1 MEESGEDCTLEASGF
16 KNDSGQYYEKT
27 MSVWSVLFMIGGCY
41 PILKFLWIEYRH
53 ATSKLRSMDERLHF
67 TWSEQIEYRLDYHLS
82 SSKWAKP
89 GLLMS
94 FTFLLIVFGSASLT
108 LVDDVPVSTS
118 AWQAWT
124 YVADPGTHADA
135 ESMGHK
141 VVSFIITIGGMIVF
155 ALLIGIISEVIG
167 EKVDRLK
174 EGKARVLEANHTLIL
189 GWSDKALAIIQEIAY
204 ANESESGGTIVIL
217 ANHPKNEMEELLSA
231 AIEAREHGLQLLGSQ
246 VIFRC
251 GDPLMEKSL
260 RQVSASSARS
270 IIALSPDG
278 LDPDEADSR
287 MIRQVLALKALA
299 NLKCHVVVEMQDI
312 DNKNLVDLVEPN
324 ISEVV
329 VAHDVIGRL
338 MIQCSRAPG
347 LANVI
352 EELIG
357 FQGSELYFAEW
368 PELVG
373 STFFQVTCRFDDAIP
388 AGVKTAKGQI
398 LINPT
403 NDYRLQAGDK
413 LLCLAEDNDSYTLNK
428 GTFPIDAKKSF
439 RGKNPVQR
447 VEKLLFCGWRRDMA
461 DMIKQL
467 DDYVQKGSELWLL
480 NVVPTSERRVL
491 FLDKGNK
498 EDLTTENLTI
508 KHVVGNPIVRRD
520 LLKLEASDDNGRTGE
535 VAYLDDFDSL
545 LILADVENGTDMQS
559 SDSRSLSTL
568 LLIQDLQQKLQKQ
581 HQQENRKAKPLCAP
595 ISEIL
600 DTRTRSLL
608 SVANCKS
615 YVMSNQII
623 SSLIAQ
629 VAEERDLNYVLSDLL
644 CAEGSEIY
652 LRQVS
657 CYLDLANESY
667 ESFWNISLRA
677 RGMRQVVLGYKLQQA
692 GGSKVVLN
700 PPNKSA
706 KRTWAEG
713 DTIIVIA
720 LE

>member
-1 MEESGEDCTLEASGF
+1 
-16 KNDSGQYYEKT
+16 
-27 MSVWSVLFMIGGCY
+27 
-41 PILKFLWIEYRH
+41 
-53 ATSKLRSMDERLHF
+53 MDERLHF
-67 TWSEQIEYRLDYHLS
+67 TWSEQVEYRLDYHLS

-94 FTFLLIVFGSASLT
+94 FTFLLIVSGSALLT
-108 LVDDVPVSTS
+108 LVDDIPVSVST
-118 AWQAWT
+118 WQAWT

-135 ESMGHK
+135 ETIGHK
-141 VVSFIITIGGMIVF
+141 LVSFVITIGGMIVF

-167 EKVDRLK
+167 EKVDHLK
-174 EGKARVLEANHTLIL
+174 EGKARVLEANHTVIL

-204 ANESESGGTIVIL
+204 ANESERGGIIVIL
-217 ANHPKNEMEELLSA
+217 ADNPKDEMEELLTA
-231 AIEAREHGLQLLGSQ
+231 AIEAREHGLKLLGSQ

-260 RQVSASSARS
+260 RQVSASAARS

-287 MIRQVLALKALA
+287 MIRQVLALKALQ
-299 NLKCHVVVEMQDI
+299 NLRCHVVVEMQDI
-312 DNKNLVDLVEPN
+312 DNKNLVDLIEPH

-357 FQGSELYFAEW
+357 FQGSELYFSEW

-373 STFFQVTCRFDDAIP
+373 KTFYDVTCRFDDAIP
-388 AGVKTAKGQI
+388 AGVKTANGEI
-398 LINPT
+398 LINPK
-403 NDYRLQAGDK
+403 NEYRLGAGDK
-413 LLCLAEDNDSYTLNK
+413 LLCLAEDNDSYNLND
-428 GTFPIDAKKSF
+428 GSFPIYKKKPFKST
-439 RGKNPVQR
+439 RPVQHI
-447 VEKLLFCGWRRDMA
+447 EKLLFCGWRRDMA

-480 NVVPTSERRVL
+480 NVVPTRERRVL

-498 EDLTTENLTI
+498 EELTTENLTI

-520 LLKLEASDDNGRTGE
+520 LLKLEASDDAGLTGE
-535 VAYLDDFDSL
+535 VAYLDGFNSL
-545 LILADVENGTDMQS
+545 LILADVENGADMQS
-559 SDSRSLSTL
+559 SDSRSLSSL

-581 HQQENRKAKPLCAP
+581 HKKEKMKPKQVCAP

-608 SVANCKS
+608 SVANCTS

-629 VAEERDLNYVLSDLL
+629 VAEERDLNYVLSHLL

-657 CYLDLANESY
+657 CYLNLAKESH
-667 ESFWNISLRA
+667 ESFWNIALRA
-677 RGMRQVVLGYKLQQA
+677 RGMRQVVLGYKLEGE
-692 GGSKVVLN
+692 GGEKVILN
-700 PPNKSA
+700 PPNKDS
-706 KRTWAEG
+706 KRTWHHG
-713 DTIIVIA
+713 DTIIVVS